1 MTTYRPT
8 RPARSSAPA
17 IARVSAGV
25 FRDLAKRTKF
35 MDPALAERWP
45 QLAGEKLAALCR
57 PGRLTG
63 RASGKGGGRTLELY
77 VPHGAAAAAAEM
89 ERDGLIARLN
99 AYLGPGS
106 VSRIAIIQTGKAPKA
121 PMRPAADK
129 GAADGE
135 LGAALASFRAAV
147 HRRNGGK

>member
-1 MTTYRPT
+1 MSYRPT

-17 IARVSAGV
+17 IARASAGV
-25 FRDLAKRTKF
+25 FRDLAQRTKF

-63 RASGKGGGRTLELY
+63 RGLGRTLELY

-121 PMRPAADK
+121 PTRPAAGKAETAGGDV
-129 GAADGE
+129 E
-135 LGAALASFRAAV
+135 LGAALASFRAAI